1 MTGQRGAMFVVAG
14 FAGLLL
20 IMAVFSGWQGASRL
34 TNREDETKAVE
45 EAARGF
51 VEAYGTFDFRDLES
65 YRQRLLSLTSG
76 SVRDAV
82 AGSQVDPVA
91 AGQKR
96 TTMTNVT
103 SVSVTAISNDAAAAS
118 VTAVQ
123 LRRSVDLA
131 SGTLIEE
138 RVVQRVAC
146 RLVREGD
153 RWLVSEFRLLSEE
166 PVSPTPQR

>member
-20 IMAVFSGWQGASRL
+20 IMAVFSGWQGANRL
-34 TNREDETKAVE
+34 TTRGDQTKAVE
-45 EAARGF
+45 DSAHAF
-51 VEAYGTFDFRDLES
+51 VQAYGTFDFRDLES

-96 TTMTNVT
+96 TTATNVT
-103 SVSVTAISNDAAAAS
+103 SVSVSAIANDAAAAS

-123 LRRSVDLA
+123 LRRSVDLE
-131 SGTLIEE
+131 SGNLIEE
-138 RVVQRVAC
+138 RVLQRVAC
-146 RLVREGD
+146 RLIREGD

>member
-34 TNREDETKAVE
+34 TTRGDETNAVE
-45 EAARGF
+45 ESAHAF
-51 VEAYGTFDFRDLES
+51 VQAYGTFDFRDLES
-65 YRQRLLSLTSG
+65 YRQRLLNLTSG

-82 AGSQVDPVA
+82 AASQVDPVA

-96 TTMTNVT
+96 TTTTNVT
-103 SVSVTAISNDAAAAS
+103 SVSVTAIANDAAAAS

-123 LRRSVDLA
+123 LRRSVDLD
-131 SGTLIEE
+131 GNLIEE
-138 RVVQRVAC
+138 RVLQRVAC
-146 RLVREGD
+146 RLIREGD

>member
-34 TNREDETKAVE
+34 TNRGDETKAVE

-51 VEAYGTFDFRDLES
+51 VQAYGTFDFRDLES
-65 YRQRLLSLTSG
+65 YRQRLLSLASG
-76 SVRDAV
+76 SVRDAI

-91 AGQKR
+91 AGQQR
-96 TTMTNVT
+96 TTTTSVT

-118 VTAVQ
+118 VTQSNCDEASTWSPPTSS
-123 LRRSVDLA
+123 RS
-131 SGTLIEE
+131 
-138 RVVQRVAC
+138 AC
-146 RLVREGD
+146 YSAWPAG
-153 RWLVSEFRLLSEE
+153 
-166 PVSPTPQR
+166 